1 MTPLTPQA
9 LRLALSRERLR
20 LALHEHAHAPDH
32 IHQLLQGLTRE
43 HPLAAVLGAAALGA
57 VLARLRPWQRS
68 GAWAGLVA
76 ALLPAL
82 LPLLTAVVKDQRWS
96 AWLADWCGPTDPGQ
110 GCAPFGAAPSAS
122 ESKKA

>member
-20 LALHEHAHAPDH
+20 LALHERAQAPDE
-32 IHQLLQGLTRE
+32 IHTLLQGLTRE

-57 VLARLRPWQRS
+57 VLAWLRPWQRRS
-68 GAWAGLVA
+68 AWTGLVT

-82 LPLLTAVVKDQRWS
+82 LPLLAAAAKDQRWS
-96 AWLADWCGPTDPGQ
+96 AWLASWCGTAAPDQ
-110 GCAPFGAAPSAS
+110 GCAPFGATPSAP